1 MTTKMT
7 PTKMRMRTKTE
18 YSRKYLVVTPL
29 GRNRGVRLV
38 SSIAASPCACAWR

>member
-18 YSRKYLVVTPL
+18 YSRKYPFVTPL
-29 GRNRGVRLV
+29 GRNRGIRLV
-38 SSIAASPCACAWR
+38 PSILASPRACAWQ